1 MTTSTTTELGSLKT
15 LWKQWTMIVDL
26 FVRRD
31 LSRRHVRAGDYR
43 TLHARLLESCR
54 LNLDT
59 HEAKFARRA
68 ADIATPWMS
77 VESLNEA
84 PAKLLEDLRKNCLIA
99 EGKSANPGRSRFSH
113 PGVAAAVFIALTA
126 VTCVV
131 TLIALDSGTSAGWQA
146 FAADHFS
153 GVEQTRKVW
162 ASIDERRYSFWLIG
176 GSVGVLTALMAYCVF
191 RSPKQT

>member
-1 MTTSTTTELGSLKT
+1 MTTSTTAELGSLKQ
-15 LWKQWTMIVDL
+15 LWKQWTTIVEM

-31 LSRRHVRAGDYR
+31 ISRRHLRAEDYR

-59 HEAKFARRA
+59 HEEKFARRA

-77 VESLNEA
+77 VDSLNEA
-84 PAKLLEDLRKNCLIA
+84 PAKLLEDLRKNCRVA
-99 EGKSANPGRSRFSH
+99 EGKSANSGRSLFSH
-113 PGVAAAVFIALTA
+113 PGVVAAVFIALTA
-126 VTCVV
+126 AACVV
-131 TLIALDSGTSAGWQA
+131 TLIALDSGTSPGWQA
-146 FAADHFS
+146 FAADRLS
-153 GVEQTRKVW
+153 GVEQVRKDW

-176 GSVGVLTALMAYCVF
+176 GGVGVLIALMAYAVF